1 MEGAPPPERPE
12 FPPPSLQLQPAFVDG
27 LTDAMG
33 GDIVFVWNFLN
44 CFGEGLGLPSTSVE
58 ALVDAL
64 ALGQRS
70 VLLSELHICLLRL
83 LQSDMEEAHYNNS
96 LQSGKVGGRGQQP
109 RAWLDAFVCNLAVDL
124 WQLQTG

>member
-1 MEGAPPPERPE
+1 M
-12 FPPPSLQLQPAFVDG
+12 DG

-96 LQSGKVGGRGQQP
+96 LQSGKVRAVAAQGLARCLAVRSCCGLATAAECRGALGLACQQP
-109 RAWLDAFVCNLAVDL
+109 L
-124 WQLQTG
+124 